1 MSIIK
6 MPPSKLVHHDDDHD
20 FVPSQTRSL
29 ISLGSVH
36 LTAVPFC
43 VRQLVP
49 SGTAVTARLMS
60 GMLSHRLIR
69 TPVIGNN
76 SEISNLRFFFLFIES
91 LCYYHLAP
99 TTNHLVALYDAC
111 FCFCFCEMRFVP
123 ESLVELDG

>member
-1 MSIIK
+1 MPIINNVIPIIKISIVSIPIIKLLIIKMSIIK

-69 TPVIGNN
+69 TQVIGNN
-76 SEISNLRFFFLFIES
+76 SEISNFR
-91 LCYYHLAP
+91 
-99 TTNHLVALYDAC
+99 
-111 FCFCFCEMRFVP
+111 
-123 ESLVELDG
+123 